1 MQFDFNYLATFLSL
15 FYGLAIMHAL
25 TCISSYIHNY
35 KKISNYWVWWMWAI
49 YLIIVSCALWM
60 GLYERWGNLPD
71 WERYYTVYLTL
82 HSSLIYLLFS
92 IFFDDFN
99 ALKNASLEEQ
109 YYKNKKFFFIFLT
122 VAILAKIVG
131 KLIVSGSINMYFNIL
146 QISIFIFLAF
156 SNNRKMHFI
165 LSLLSFLFLVMSVFK
180 I

>member
-25 TCISSYIHNY
+25 TCISSYIQNY
-35 KKISNYWVWWMWAI
+35 KKISNYWVWWIWAI

-60 GLYERWGNLPD
+60 SLFERWGNLPN

-99 ALKNASLEEQ
+99 TLKNASLEEQ

-122 VAILAKIVG
+122 VAIVAKIAG
-131 KLIVSGSINMYFNIL
+131 KLIVDGSINMYFNTL
-146 QISIFIFLAF
+146 QIFIFIFLAF

-165 LSLLSFLFLVMSVFK
+165 LGLLSFLFLVMSVFR